1 MIQSN
6 VETTKIAQQ
15 ITEIQRDLL
24 ISLREKGPGLL
35 IEMAVRVFKF
45 PEDVREP
52 IKDLLEKG
60 LVEAQSVSGGQF
72 GGELYTL
79 TPEGDRVL
87 QVIRDPS
94 FKTLPKSTPETSS
107 TYQQQEVELLN
118 KLGDAARE
126 KGDLDKAVEFY
137 QQALEKTRKLS
148 SESEV
153 SK

>member
-15 ITEIQRDLL
+15 ITDIQRDLL
-24 ISLREKGPGLL
+24 ISLKEKGPGLL

-52 IKDLLEKG
+52 IKDLIEKG

-72 GGELYTL
+72 GGELYSVS
-79 TPEGDRVL
+79 PEGDRVL

-94 FKTLPKSTPETSS
+94 FKTLPKSAPETS

-137 QQALEKTRKLS
+137 QQALEKARKLS

-153 SK
+153 TK

>member
-15 ITEIQRDLL
+15 ITEIQHDLL
-24 ISLREKGPGLL
+24 VSLKEKGPGLL
-35 IEMAVRVFKF
+35 LEMAVRVFKF

-60 LVEAQSVSGGQF
+60 LIEVQSVSGGQF
-72 GGELYTL
+72 GGELYCL
-79 TPEGDRVL
+79 TSEGDRVL

-94 FKTLPKSTPETSS
+94 FKSLPKTAPETT
-107 TYQQQEVELLN
+107 TYQQQEVDLLN